1 MTEWMLR
8 KKEIQDKLNTSVEE
22 YLENQVT
29 MTSSQVCRVQMTR
42 PNFYPRTFYE
52 AQPNSGKCYRNVT
65 TSKCTI
71 NTLCPQYNAQWVM
84 LYEGLSQLINK
95 VYLFSGN
102 SPQDA

>member
-52 AQPNSGKCYRNVT
+52 AQPNSGKCYRN
-65 TSKCTI
+65 
-71 NTLCPQYNAQWVM
+71 AQLTPFAHSTM
-84 LYEGLSQLINK
+84 H
-95 VYLFSGN
+95 SG
-102 SPQDA
+102 DVV